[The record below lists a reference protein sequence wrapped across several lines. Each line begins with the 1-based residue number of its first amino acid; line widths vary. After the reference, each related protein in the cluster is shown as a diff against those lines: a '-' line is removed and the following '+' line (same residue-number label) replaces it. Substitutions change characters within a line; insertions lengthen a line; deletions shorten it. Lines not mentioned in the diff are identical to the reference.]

1 MAYIIYEFLSG
12 QQKVKVLG
20 LKKKKNEA
28 MGLIRLRTIK
38 LPNHPKSSLSPTKTG
53 DVKKQSLGP
62 YVCKI

>member
-1 MAYIIYEFLSG
+1 MEPVIKVINMAKITA
-12 QQKVKVLG
+12 
-20 LKKKKNEA
+20 KKKNEA